1 MPWTARSETPPP
13 RWRLF
18 LWRLRRSRRAETWF
32 TPPTETAPGS
42 AKTARYNGYRRVN
55 PDTIAKISLVGFLA
69 FLVLCVV
76 LRFVTPPEHPSP
88 PFNGGG
94 GVLWKATGYQ
104 MDDGW
109 GINLE
114 GSGRPIQITLGTSAD
129 LEVDGGYF
137 SSGGHIAFLRPGTA
151 PTFQDCLSALG
162 PASSQE
168 EPLTAIIPGRHADL
182 CSSGSGGDIA
192 YMHVTRSDQSGLTMN
207 ITIWEYLP

>member
-1 MPWTARSETPPP
+1 
-13 RWRLF
+13 
-18 LWRLRRSRRAETWF
+18 
-32 TPPTETAPGS
+32 
-42 AKTARYNGYRRVN
+42 
-55 PDTIAKISLVGFLA
+55 
-69 FLVLCVV
+69 VV
-76 LRFVTPPEHPSP
+76 LWVIAWVLAPPKHPSV

-94 GVLWKATGYQ
+94 GVLWKAADYRMGN
-104 MDDGW
+104 GW

-129 LEVDGGYF
+129 LEVDSGYL

-162 PASSQE
+162 PASSQA

-192 YMHVTRSDQSGLTMN
+192 YTDVTRNDQSGLTMN
-207 ITIWEYLP
+207 ITIWRYTP